1 MRNLIRS
8 MQFAVL
14 CAAFALRDAL
24 RPREVILREVPL
36 REGMTVLDFGCGPG
50 GYLLP
55 LARRIGA
62 EGTIYTL
69 DANPLAV
76 QRAERLAQQNALP
89 HVMGI
94 VSNGRVPLATGS
106 LDAVLMYDVF
116 HMLRDAQAVLR
127 EMHRLLKRDGFLSF
141 SDHHMRRRK
150 IVAAI
155 TAGGRFVLST
165 QGKHTHTFIRTEA

>member
-1 MRNLIRS
+1 
-8 MQFAVL
+8 
-14 CAAFALRDAL
+14 
-24 RPREVILREVPL
+24 
-36 REGMTVLDFGCGPG
+36 LDFGCGPG

-55 LARRIGA
+55 LSRRIGA

-89 HVMGI
+89 HVKGI
-94 VSNGRVPLATGS
+94 VSNGRVPLATGT

-141 SDHHMRRRK
+141 SDHHMREKK
-150 IVAAI
+150 IAADM
-155 TAGGRFVLST
+155 TAGGWFVLSGR
-165 QGKHTHTFIRTEA
+165 GKYTYTFDRAEA